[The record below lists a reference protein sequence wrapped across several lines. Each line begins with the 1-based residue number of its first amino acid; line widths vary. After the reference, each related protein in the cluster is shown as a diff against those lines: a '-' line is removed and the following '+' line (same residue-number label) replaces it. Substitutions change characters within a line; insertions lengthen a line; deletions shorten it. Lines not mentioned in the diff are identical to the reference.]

1 MYKTIFTY
9 FCSFIKIDKSLI
21 VSFPFNIVQES
32 LKTKLENVS
41 INSCYL
47 SYIISVTRVP
57 TTMVPNQ
64 NHVPGIWKMK

>member
-32 LKTKLENVS
+32 LKTKLEEFQQKFSLDPRKN
-41 INSCYL
+41 INYEL
-47 SYIISVTRVP
+47 LQVP
-57 TTMVPNQ
+57 
-64 NHVPGIWKMK
+64 

>member
-32 LKTKLENVS
+32 LKTKLEEF
-41 INSCYL
+41 
-47 SYIISVTRVP
+47 
-57 TTMVPNQ
+57 Q
-64 NHVPGIWKMK
+64 